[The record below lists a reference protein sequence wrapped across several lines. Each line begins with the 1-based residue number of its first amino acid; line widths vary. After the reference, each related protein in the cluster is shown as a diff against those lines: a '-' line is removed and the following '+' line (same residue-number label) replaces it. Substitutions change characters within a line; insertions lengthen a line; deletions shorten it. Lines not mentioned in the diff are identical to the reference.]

1 MVNDCLGCVFAFAV
15 LCVHVGVP
23 CDKRGVYDFRDPVPQ
38 FVLTCHF
45 RTPRKR
51 KVFRCFVV
59 VFPFPQISHCC
70 YSHAS
75 NVVGYVSWLMCLI
88 LLAASWI
95 SCCACLSARWLRKC
109 SHDRSEPVIHS
120 WV

>member
-38 FVLTCHF
+38 FVLTCH
-45 RTPRKR
+45 
-51 KVFRCFVV
+51 
-59 VFPFPQISHCC
+59 CC
-70 YSHAS
+70 SSHAS
-75 NVVGYVSWLMCLI
+75 NVVGYVSWMMCLI